1 MSLRFVIGSEGSKK
15 TEYLYRQMLGLCEA
29 DPECSVFYFVPDQA
43 TLTAQ
48 RELVKLHKN
57 GCVMNIDILS
67 LSRLKYRLSEELGD
81 CFPEVLTDIGKGM
94 LVKTVLLGS
103 DGELTLYGNNHRKPG
118 FVSEMKSMLSELMR
132 YLVDAD
138 RLSELSEASEDPMLS
153 HKLHDLSIILARFRE
168 ALGDRYLTEEDIYT
182 AMCGAV
188 LKSKKLRGAKIFLN
202 GFTGF
207 TPSQFLLLRSLL
219 SVCDEMTVALTM
231 DAELYGKTIPGYSI
245 FHMTAETIAK
255 LGRIADEEQIEV
267 LKPVLLSDDA
277 DATDLGFLKQNLFRR
292 KGLRYSGDVKNVR
305 IRSAKTAKE
314 EVRSLVTDIER
325 LVRLEGC
332 RYREIGV
339 ILGDVETYA
348 PLLSDAAKTAGIPCF
363 VDYKTDVI
371 NNPLVDFIRT
381 ALVTVITDFRAD
393 KVSSYLKNPMSG
405 YAFTDAALFENYLS
419 AKGIRGYSAYQKPF
433 TYRFRS
439 VHGDCLTEINRI
451 RESLVSDL
459 GALRNAMKDAMD
471 TSGLVR
477 ALYDF
482 LLAHSCY
489 EKTEELAERFAES
502 EDARTLRKSAELRM
516 IYGTVLNLL
525 DDLNGLLGPVKLT
538 PSEFTEVLDAGF
550 HEIAIGLIPPEQD
563 CITVGDIK
571 RSRLEGIRH
580 LFFIGVNDGSVPG
593 PGHGSSILTEKE
605 REDLAEK
612 KLELSELPQDGISTE
627 EFYIY
632 LACAKPSDS
641 LTLSYSLIGKGGKEI
656 KPSFVIYRILN
667 MFPNLKTE
675 DEFDRMSVFDAVS
688 ADQGQRLFL
697 SALRSEPLGYPFEK
711 EVAEWFMSEEGL
723 PYAPADRELLLKAAE
738 GEPVPEQ
745 IPEEIAREL
754 YGQCLK
760 GGVTMLEEY
769 AKCAFIT
776 FLRRG
781 LKLEEVPGYT
791 PDQRDFGTIYHNA
804 LEQYSQR
811 IREAGKTFRTL
822 SEEESRAFMEDA
834 VTSVMEKDS
843 PDIFRVGERYSY
855 VRYCLTRTLHHMTDI
870 IRRQLGSGRFEPEYF
885 EEKFRFTT
893 EHMDVNGKI
902 DRVDTY
908 RDGKNYLKIIDYKSG
923 SSEFDYRKI
932 YDGRLLQLPVYM
944 KAMTERDPENNVPAA
959 MFYEKVG
966 DPYVKAANADEAEKK
981 RVEALCPSGLVLDR
995 EDIIT
1000 GLDNRFLTADKL
1012 NSDLIPVRKN
1022 GGYVSGIATED
1033 EMHELMDH
1041 AERKMAE
1048 AASEILAGNIVRN
1061 PVQSG
1066 QQTSCKYC
1074 AFAGLCKDFGEHQT
1088 EQMRK
1093 SEPMDKELFFAAIR
1107 EEET

>member
-1 MSLRFVIGSEGSKK
+1 MSLRYVIGSEGSKK
-15 TEYLYRQMLGLCEA
+15 TDFLYREMLRLSTAEP
-29 DPECSVFYFVPDQA
+29 DVPVFYFVPDQA

-48 RELVKLHKN
+48 RELVKLHEN

-94 LVKTVLLGS
+94 LVKKVLLGC
-103 DGELTLYGNNHRKPG
+103 DGELTLYGNKHRKPG

-138 RLSELSEASEDPMLS
+138 RLSELSKDSEDPMLG
-153 HKLHDLSIILARFRE
+153 HKLHDLSIILSGFRD
-168 ALGDRYLTEEDIYT
+168 ALGDRYLTEEDIYS
-182 AMCGAV
+182 AMCDAV
-188 LKSKKLRGAKIFLN
+188 LKSKKLRGARIYLN

-219 SVCDEMTVALTM
+219 SVCSEMTVALTM
-231 DAELYGKTIPGYSI
+231 DAELFGKTIPGYSI

-255 LGRIADEEQIEV
+255 LGRIADEEHIEV
-267 LKPVLLSDDA
+267 LTPVLLPDDR
-277 DATDLGFLKQNLFRR
+277 DESDLGFLKTNLFRR
-292 KGLRYSGDVKNVR
+292 KGLKYADEVKHVR

-314 EVRSLVTDIER
+314 EVRELVTDIER

-332 RYREIGV
+332 RYKEIGV
-339 ILGDVETYA
+339 ILGDVESYA

-363 VDYKTDVI
+363 IDYKSDVL

-393 KVSSYLKNPMSG
+393 KVSSYLKNPMAG

-419 AKGIRGYSAYQKPF
+419 AKGIRGFSAYQKPF

-439 VHGDCLTEINRI
+439 VHGDCMTEVNQT
-451 RESLVSDL
+451 REQLAADL
-459 GALRNAMKDAMD
+459 GTLRTGLKNATD
-471 TSGLVR
+471 TSELVR
-477 ALYDF
+477 VLYDF
-482 LLAHSCY
+482 LLAHSCF
-489 EKTEELAERFAES
+489 EKTEELADQLAES
-502 EDARTLRKSAELRM
+502 NDARALRKSAELRT

-538 PSEFTEVLDAGF
+538 PGEFTEVLDAGF

-580 LFFIGVNDGSVPG
+580 LFFVGVNDGSVPG
-593 PGHGSSILTEKE
+593 FGHGSSILTEKE
-605 REDLAEK
+605 REDLADR
-612 KLELSELPQDGISTE
+612 KLELSELPQDSISTE

-667 MFPNLKTE
+667 MFPKLKIE
-675 DEFDRMSVFDAVS
+675 DELDRSSLFDAVS
-688 ADQGQRLFL
+688 ADGGERLFL
-697 SALRSEPLGYPFEK
+697 SALRKEPLGYPYEK
-711 EVAEWFMSEEGL
+711 EVTEWFMSEEGL
-723 PYAPADRELLLKAAE
+723 PFLPVDRELLLAAKE
-738 GEPVPEQ
+738 GEQVPES
-745 IPEEIAREL
+745 IPESVAKEL

-781 LKLEEVPGYT
+781 LKLEEIPGYS

-804 LEQYSQR
+804 LERYSES
-811 IREAGKTFRTL
+811 IREAGKTFRTVT
-822 SEEESRAFMEDA
+822 EEEARTFMTEA
-834 VTSVMEKDS
+834 VDYVMEKDS

-855 VRYCLTRTLHHMTDI
+855 VRHCLKRTLMHMTEI
-870 IRRQLGSGRFEPEYF
+870 IRRQLQSGRFEPKYF

-902 DRVDTY
+902 DRVDVY
-908 RDGKNYLKIIDYKSG
+908 EDDRNYLKIVDYKSG
-923 SSEFDYRKI
+923 SSGFDYRKI

-944 KAMTERDPENNVPAA
+944 KAMTDRDPENNVPAA

-966 DPYVKAANADEAEKK
+966 DPYVKASDADEAARK
-981 RVEALCPSGLVLDR
+981 RIEALCPDGLVLDR
-995 EDIIT
+995 EEIIT
-1000 GLDNRFLTADKL
+1000 GLDNRFLTAEKL
-1012 NSDLIPVRKN
+1012 TSDLIPVKKD
-1022 GGYVSGIATED
+1022 GGYVSGIATEE
-1033 EMHELMDH
+1033 EMRDLMNH
-1041 AERKMAE
+1041 AEKKMADG
-1048 AASEILAGNIVRN
+1048 AAEILQGNIRRT
-1061 PVQSG
+1061 PIRTGQS
-1066 QQTSCKYC
+1066 TSCTYC
-1074 AFAGLCKDFGEHQT
+1074 AFAGLCKDFGEHDG

>member
-1 MSLRFVIGSEGSKK
+1 MSLRYVIGSEGSGK
-15 TEYLYRQMLGLCEA
+15 TEYLYREMLRVSEA
-29 DPECSVFYFVPDQA
+29 EPDCPVFYFVPDQA

-94 LVKTVLLGS
+94 LVKKVLLGS
-103 DGELTLYGNNHRKPG
+103 DGELTLYGNKHRKPG

-132 YLVDAD
+132 YLAD
-138 RLSELSEASEDPMLS
+138 SEKLAELSETSEDPMLQ

-182 AMCGAV
+182 AMRDAV
-188 LKSKKLRGAKIFLN
+188 LKSKKLRGARIYLN

-219 SVCDEMTVALTM
+219 SVCSEMTVALTM
-231 DAELYGKTIPGYSI
+231 DAELFGKTIPGYSI

-267 LKPVLLSDDA
+267 FKPVLLKDEEASGDF
-277 DATDLGFLKQNLFRR
+277 GFLKSNLFRR
-292 KGLRYSGDVKNVR
+292 KGLRYEGNATSVR

-314 EVRSLVTDIER
+314 EVRELVTDIQR

-332 RYREIGV
+332 RYKEIGV
-339 ILGDVETYA
+339 ILGDVEAYA

-363 VDYKTDVI
+363 IDYKTDVI

-381 ALVTVITDFRAD
+381 ALATVITDFRAD

-419 AKGIRGYSAYQKPF
+419 AKGIRGFSAYQKPF
-433 TYRFRS
+433 LYRFRS
-439 VHGDCLTEINRI
+439 VHGDCLSDVNRI

-459 GALRNAMKDAMD
+459 GSLRNALKNATD
-471 TSGLVR
+471 TSELVR
-477 ALYDF
+477 AVYDF

-489 EKTEELAERFAES
+489 EKTEELAERLAES
-502 EDARTLRKSAELRM
+502 GDARELRKSAELHM
-516 IYGTVLNLL
+516 IYGTVLDLL

-563 CITVGDIK
+563 SITVGDIK

-580 LFFIGVNDGSVPG
+580 LFFVGVNDGSVPG
-593 PGHGSSILTEKE
+593 GGHGSSILTEKE

-632 LACAKPSDS
+632 LACAKPTDS

-667 MFPNLKTE
+667 MFPKLKVE
-675 DEFDRMSVFDAVS
+675 DELDRSSLFDAVS
-688 ADQGQRLFL
+688 ADSGQRLFL
-697 SALRSEPLGYPFEK
+697 SALRSEPLGYPYEK
-711 EVAEWFMSEEGL
+711 EVAEWFMSEEGQPHL
-723 PYAPADRELLLKAAE
+723 PVDRELLVKAQE
-738 GEPVPEQ
+738 GEQVPESVS
-745 IPEEIAREL
+745 EEIAREL

-804 LEQYSQR
+804 LERYSKR
-811 IREAGKTFRTL
+811 IREAGKTFRTV
-822 SEEESRAFMEDA
+822 SEEESRAFMEEA
-834 VTSVMEKDS
+834 IGTVMEEDS
-843 PDIFRVGERYSY
+843 PDIFREGERYSY
-855 VRYCLTRTLHHMTDI
+855 VRHCLTRTLHHMTDI
-870 IRRQLGSGRFEPEYF
+870 IRRQLVSGRFEPECF

-902 DRVDTY
+902 DRVDMY
-908 RDGKNYLKIIDYKSG
+908 RDGRNYLKIVDYKSG
-923 SSEFDYRKI
+923 STGFDYRKI

-944 KAMTERDPENNVPAA
+944 KAMTDRDPENNVPAA

-966 DPYVKAANADEAEKK
+966 DPYVKAASTEEAEKK
-981 RVEALCPSGLVLDR
+981 RVEALRPDGLVLDR
-995 EDIIT
+995 EDIIA

-1012 NSDLIPVRKN
+1012 TSDLIPVKKD
-1022 GGYVSGIATED
+1022 GGYVSGIATEE
-1033 EMHELMDH
+1033 EMRDLMNH
-1041 AERKMAE
+1041 AEKKMAE
-1048 AASEILAGNIVRN
+1048 AASEILSGNIKRN
-1061 PVQSG
+1061 PIQNG
-1066 QQTSCKYC
+1066 QTTSCKYC
-1074 AFAGLCKDFGEHQT
+1074 AFAGMCKDFGERET
-1088 EQMRK
+1088 ERMRK
-1093 SEPMDKELFFAAIR
+1093 SEKMDKDMFFAALR